1 MEKLFI
7 FQDFDLQWF
16 FSKIEINQCLEQ
28 SICDT
33 FHVINFNIL
42 EGSDILINFLNVYF
56 PQKEDKSLFS
66 DFKILLNSFF

>member
-1 MEKLFI
+1 MFGAV
-7 FQDFDLQWF
+7 D
-16 FSKIEINQCLEQ
+16 
-28 SICDT
+28 